1 MARWKNLFVFLTVTL
16 FLKLPF
22 KESQVEYLLW
32 TELFHLK
39 FMH

>member
-1 MARWKNLFVFLTVTL
+1 MARWKNLPVFLKVTL
-16 FLKLPF
+16 FLELLF
-22 KESQVEYLLW
+22 KESQVEYWLW